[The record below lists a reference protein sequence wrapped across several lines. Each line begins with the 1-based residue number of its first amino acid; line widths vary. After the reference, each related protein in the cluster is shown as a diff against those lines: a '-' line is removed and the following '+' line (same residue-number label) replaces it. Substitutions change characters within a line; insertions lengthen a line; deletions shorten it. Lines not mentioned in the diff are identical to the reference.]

1 MLASEGAYGE
11 LERFCFVLE
20 KPIPPFGLHLIDTAE
35 LKLNFPVPSS
45 AQGREVLYS
54 WLENEIK
61 TPCI

>member
-1 MLASEGAYGE
+1 M
-11 LERFCFVLE
+11 VLGNL
-20 KPIPPFGLHLIDTAE
+20 KGFALSLKSPFPPFGLHLVDIAE